1 MKKFFALFMVVVL
14 GFCSFFLTGCKKK
27 SEEIVIGL
35 SGPLTGGAAVYGIA
49 VMQSAQLAVDE
60 INEAGGVNGYKLRL
74 EALDD
79 KHDASLVSTNYA
91 SLLEKGMQVALGC
104 VTTKPCLEFAKLS
117 AEDGVFFLT
126 PSATGDAVVEK
137 DNAYQMCFAD
147 TRQGTVSARYVNE
160 NVSKTTKIGILYRSG
175 DEYSEGIYNNFV
187 AELDSGFTKVAA
199 SFNEDTPADLS
210 SQVELL
216 KDCKFIFMPIYYTPA
231 SIFMKQAVGK
241 VANDAVYF
249 GCDGLDGIDTGIEGF
264 DINTIPQEV
273 SYLSHF
279 NSKATSGAA
288 KEFIDKY
295 VSKYEAGTLNQFGAS
310 AYDCVYAL
318 ANALKKIAEKKPEAV
333 TPDAKPADLCKLLQ
347 AEFNGDFTFSG
358 VTGANVKWTSKG
370 FVDKEAVKYI
380 VKEKNK

>member
-1 MKKFFALFMVVVL
+1 MKKFLALFLVVVF
-14 GFCSFFLTGCKKK
+14 GFCTFLLTGCKK
-27 SEEIVIGL
+27 SGNEIVIGM
-35 SGPLTGGAAVYGIA
+35 SGPLTGGAAVYGVA
-49 VMQSAQLAVDE
+49 VMNSAQLAVDE

-79 KHDASLVSTNYA
+79 MHDATKVSTNYA
-91 SLLEKGMQVALGC
+91 TLLEKGMQVSLGC

-117 AEDGVFFLT
+117 KEDNVFFLA
-126 PSATGDAVVEK
+126 PSATGDKVVEG

-147 TRQGTVSARYVNE
+147 TRQGTFSARYVNE
-160 NVSKTTKIGILYRSG
+160 NVSKDTKIGILYRSG
-175 DEYSEGIYNNFV
+175 DEYSEGIYNKFV
-187 AELDSGFTKVAA
+187 AELDKGFTKVVA

-216 KDCKFIFMPIYYTPA
+216 KDCKFIFLPIYYTPA

-241 VANDAVYF
+241 VANDAIYF
-249 GCDGLDGIDTGIEGF
+249 GCDGLDGIDTSIEGF

-295 VSKYEAGTLNQFGAS
+295 VAKYGTTTLNQFGAS

-318 ANALKKIAEKKPEAV
+318 AAALKKIAEKDTKAV
-333 TPDAKPADLCKLLQ
+333 TPDAKPADLCRLLQ
-347 AEFNGDFTFSG
+347 AEFNGGFTFS
-358 VTGANVKWTSKG
+358 
-370 FVDKEAVKYI
+370 EAIHRKYLFS
-380 VKEKNK
+380 

>member
-1 MKKFFALFMVVVL
+1 MKKFFALFLVVVL

-27 SEEIVIGL
+27 SEEIVIGM
-35 SGPLTGGAAVYGIA
+35 SGPLTGGAAVYGVA
-49 VMQSAQLAVDE
+49 VMNSAQLAVDE

-91 SLLEKGMQVALGC
+91 SLIEKGMQVSLGC

-117 AEDGVFFLT
+117 AEDSVFFLT

-147 TRQGTVSARYVNE
+147 TRQGTAAAKYVNE
-160 NVSKTTKIGILYRSG
+160 NVDGSTKIGILYRSG

-187 AELDSGFTKVAA
+187 AELDSKFTKVVA
-199 SFNEDTPADLS
+199 SFNEDTPADLG

-216 KDCKFIFMPIYYTPA
+216 KDCKFIFLPIYYTPA

-241 VANDAVYF
+241 VANDAVYY

-279 NSKATSGAA
+279 NSKATDGAA
-288 KEFIDKY
+288 KTFIDKY
-295 VSKYEAGTLNQFGAS
+295 VAKYGANTLNQFGAS

-318 ANALKKIAEKKPEAV
+318 ASALKKIAEKNPDAV
-333 TPDAKPADLCKLLQ
+333 TPDAKAADLCKLLK
-347 AEFNGDFTFSG
+347 AEFDGDFTFSG
-358 VTGANVKWTSKG
+358 VTGTNVKWTKEG
-370 FVDKEAVKYI
+370 FVDKQAVKYV